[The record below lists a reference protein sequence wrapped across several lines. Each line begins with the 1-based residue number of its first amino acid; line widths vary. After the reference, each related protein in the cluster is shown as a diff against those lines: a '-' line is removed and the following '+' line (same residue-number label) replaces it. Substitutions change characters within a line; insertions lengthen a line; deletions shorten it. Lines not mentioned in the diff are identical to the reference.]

1 MNGKRILLLTLLT
14 CSCGPNHQPTDFYGT
29 HDPYQYFL
37 KIAEEKA
44 YDIVYT
50 AGDDGDYKDYNIVIK
65 KGDKELHNKLLSA
78 YREYLGQV
86 MMESGVRILPPGG
99 GGGSPALVQPGSNPP
114 RTGIEGKG
122 TEPIGFVV
130 NYRTQGLRKRTGN
143 LRVSSSIN
151 ADGHIEIRT
160 SLTESPAPARGLRFL
175 SRRGPATAPRPTR
188 QATTGPEAESPP
200 RPFNPPPIGG
210 NPLVGEPETKQNPAG
225 NQNE

>member
-14 CSCGPNHQPTDFYGT
+14 CSCGPNHQATDFFVT

-50 AGDDGDYKDYNIVIK
+50 AGDGGDYKDYEIVIK
-65 KGDKELHNKLLSA
+65 KGDKELHNKLLNA
-78 YREYLGQV
+78 YREYLEQV
-86 MMESGVRILPPGG
+86 MIESGVRILPPGG
-99 GGGSPALVQPGSNPP
+99 GGGSPALAQPGSNPP

-130 NYRTQGLRKRTGN
+130 NYRTRGLRKRTGN

-151 ADGHIEIRT
+151 ADGHIEIST
-160 SLTESPAPARGLRFL
+160 FLTESPTPARGLRLL
-175 SRRGPATAPRPTR
+175 SRRGPATAPRPTQ
-188 QATTGPEAESPP
+188 QATTGPEE
-200 RPFNPPPIGG
+200 
-210 NPLVGEPETKQNPAG
+210 G